1 MANGKPQIRKSAVL
15 RPFHNKNRR
24 LDQSCVWTNICTSSQ
39 FNHSTFSP
47 YVLVTLMSVQS
58 NTKKLVFERT
68 LRTEGH
74 WLTGA
79 NRLISSFIKC
89 VICCKT
95 KRSLEVL
102 KTIYVPTDMIIPE
115 TPFKSVA

>member
-1 MANGKPQIRKSAVL
+1 M
-15 RPFHNKNRR
+15 R
-24 LDQSCVWTNICTSSQ
+24 LDKYLHKKSIQSFYLHI
-39 FNHSTFSP
+39 STFPP
-47 YVLVTLMSVQS
+47 YVLVTFMSVHS
-58 NTKKLVFERT
+58 NTKKLVLERT

-95 KRSLEVL
+95 IRTLEVQ
-102 KTIYVPTDMIIPE
+102 KTINVPTDMIIPE